1 MRQTGLVAKPEPVLT
16 LDITRQPL
24 APDEPLDGPMWIISS
39 IADTIYDPKTR
50 VGTTFN
56 RAPGSRLGSSAH
68 GQGIRDS
75 GHWQGGF
82 VTIGQAILP
91 EKMTPAKV
99 TLRGEYVTLWDLT
112 DEAKWDDRKT
122 ALAELAHA
130 SYALAVDTL
139 SILQTGYRKALCVAQ
154 AACLEASAMAG
165 ACVQVKNLL
174 HITLG
179 SLEWADQDPPS
190 CALALVSIEKGNALA
205 EVRIMAVMR
214 HAEKKVRDVM
224 AWRVQMCAP
233 IESRDGFIACARA
246 SWRSV
251 GLVLNDK
258 SLGKLLHAHRQEVQ
272 KAIPWCW
279 QSETQR
285 QTRARGG
292 KMRPARNRVQN
303 FII

>member
-56 RAPGSRLGSSAH
+56 RAPGSRL
-68 GQGIRDS
+68 
-75 GHWQGGF
+75 
-82 VTIGQAILP
+82 GQAILP

-279 QSETQR
+279 RSETQR

-292 KMRPARNRVQN
+292 NGRAARNRVQN
-303 FII
+303 FTI